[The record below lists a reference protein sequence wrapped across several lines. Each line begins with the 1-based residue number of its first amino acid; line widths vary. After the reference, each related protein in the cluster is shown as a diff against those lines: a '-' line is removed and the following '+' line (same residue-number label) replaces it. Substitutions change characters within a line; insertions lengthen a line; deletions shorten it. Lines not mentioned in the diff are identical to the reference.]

1 MDTDLNKETEFRVFF
16 RENIVPS
23 RLYRS
28 VFPSYFLHRWICMQN
43 TNDHRGRAR
52 KWSTVLRN
60 WTISMFSF
68 CTSLSRSSMIDC
80 REISEE
86 NKQRQQTNEGTRVYL
101 GVDKKTGG
109 TLYQGRKGRRRRKD
123 IVVDRE
129 RDWYILLAPV
139 NIDQGSSR
147 SIELTIPLK
156 SRVEVQPPGLWN
168 GLPIPDKFFQSFRP
182 LRLNFLYA
190 ICVAFELPKSQHLKM
205 RSLCGILL
213 FIYLKWIKQET
224 MVI

>member
-1 MDTDLNKETEFRVFF
+1 
-16 RENIVPS
+16 
-23 RLYRS
+23 
-28 VFPSYFLHRWICMQN
+28 MQN

-60 WTISMFSF
+60 WTISIFSF

-129 RDWYILLAPV
+129 RD
-139 NIDQGSSR
+139 
-147 SIELTIPLK
+147 
-156 SRVEVQPPGLWN
+156 
-168 GLPIPDKFFQSFRP
+168 
-182 LRLNFLYA
+182 
-190 ICVAFELPKSQHLKM
+190 
-205 RSLCGILL
+205 
-213 FIYLKWIKQET
+213 
-224 MVI
+224 